1 MKKLFGLLLCSVFML
16 AGCNEAKAEKK
27 EAPAPQPAAA
37 APAPAPAPAPAAS
50 IEDAVRSIERSVSRI
65 QPEGRVDIDITP
77 AMGKSAPDSRFDS
90 TQPFSF

>member
-37 APAPAPAPAPAAS
+37 AKTRTQIIAAKNLQVVFIS
-50 IEDAVRSIERSVSRI
+50 CRSCSRNLHPRI
-65 QPEGRVDIDITP
+65 KR
-77 AMGKSAPDSRFDS
+77 
-90 TQPFSF
+90 